1 MLEENLEC
9 LACFHT
15 DAILCIIEA
24 FEQLRIDLLEAL
36 TLHVCPHEFK
46 QALQKDNRGK
56 SEIVGPVIVKR

>member
-15 DAILCIIEA
+15 DAILCIIKTL
-24 FEQLRIDLLEAL
+24 EQLRIDLLEAL
-36 TLHVCPHEFK
+36 TLHVCPHELK
-46 QALQKDNRGK
+46 QALEEDNRGE